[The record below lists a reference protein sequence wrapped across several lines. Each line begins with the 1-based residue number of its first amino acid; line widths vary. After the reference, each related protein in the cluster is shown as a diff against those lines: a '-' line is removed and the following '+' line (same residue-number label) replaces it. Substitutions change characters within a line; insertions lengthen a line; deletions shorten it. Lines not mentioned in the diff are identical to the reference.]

1 MFIRRSEKSQAM
13 TEEFSMSKDT
23 ASLLAQLKQLTA
35 GLLFQ
40 SESDYPVVPFT
51 LPDNGKQ
58 TPSVN
63 DLTALL
69 KTRASGGPVKE
80 MDFEQ
85 FFSNA
90 TQVQEWQGPEELE
103 TVKRFQALVKTLK
116 ENLGEIKV
124 YQVGEIAVDVYVVG
138 RTASGDWAGVS
149 TKVVET

>member
-1 MFIRRSEKSQAM
+1 M

-58 TPSVN
+58 TLSVN
-63 DLTALL
+63 DLTSLL
-69 KTRASGGPVKE
+69 KTRSGGPVRE

-116 ENLGEIKV
+116 ENLSEIKV
-124 YQVGEIAVDVYVVG
+124 YKVGEIEADVYVIG
-138 RTASGDWAGVS
+138 RTTSGDWAGVS
-149 TKVVET
+149 TRVVET

>member
-1 MFIRRSEKSQAM
+1 M

-58 TPSVN
+58 TLSVN
-63 DLTALL
+63 DLTSLL
-69 KTRASGGPVKE
+69 KTRSGGPVKE

-85 FFSNA
+85 FFSNT
-90 TQVQEWQGPEELE
+90 TQVQEWKGPEELE
-103 TVKRFQALVKTLK
+103 TVKRFQSLIKTLK
-116 ENLGEIKV
+116 ENLNEIKV
-124 YQVGEIAVDVYVVG
+124 YKVGEIEADVYVIG
-138 RTASGDWAGVS
+138 RTTSGDWAGVS
-149 TKVVET
+149 TRVVET